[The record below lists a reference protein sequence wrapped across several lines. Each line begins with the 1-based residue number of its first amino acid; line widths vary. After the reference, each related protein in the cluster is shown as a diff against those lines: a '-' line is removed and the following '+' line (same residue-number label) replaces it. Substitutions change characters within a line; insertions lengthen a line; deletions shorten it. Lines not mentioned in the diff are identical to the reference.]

1 MSTTAPPTSP
11 AQRPAS
17 FNWRVPGVTVPVPP
31 TRVPL
36 SVTRI
41 TPWDRLE
48 FTPAGAYE
56 VRRHL
61 GVDVDE
67 YGRFNLSRDSFLA
80 SDIAFLAA
88 GASEDGKHSDFPY
101 QFFPEFHALYKST
114 PKGSVGSVARKDF
127 GMKCRQLIFDLATKH
142 DRSTGGT
149 TFIVHCPGTT
159 VPGTS
164 IVPEN
169 LKASVYFPPHLIEE
183 HPELRASI
191 AYLVQTC
198 IEHLGVVTAKT
209 WTTNA
214 RKLWSLS
221 QTPSRH
227 HMDVATELIPSPLT
241 PRSAHYLFIG
251 RPWGQ
256 LAIGR
261 PTAGPSTHPAPA
273 DGDHE
278 ALEVYDIDEIT
289 MDDDTASLI
298 DALESAAVA
307 QAENCAL
314 HAENRTLHAENRAL
328 KAQMEEMQVNFEQRE
343 HALELEVDSLRRTRV
358 RPEAPSTPS
367 RAPQPPP
374 YTPSRVRGSPAPFAL
389 SPRRGTPAI
398 DLVSIEI
405 TENFLNQHALMDL
418 HSAVDL
424 LVRYTSPVNWMVE
437 LSRLNGLPAEL
448 ANGLL
453 QAMDD
458 DRKNAAQ

>member
-11 AQRPAS
+11 AQCPV
-17 FNWRVPGVTVPVPP
+17 FNWHVPGVTVPVPP

-36 SVTRI
+36 SATRI

-88 GASEDGKHSDFPY
+88 GASEDGKHSDSPY

-149 TFIVHCPGTT
+149 IFIVHCPGTT

-256 LAIGR
+256 LAIGH

-307 QAENCAL
+307 QAENRAL

-343 HALELEVDSLRRTRV
+343 HALELEVDSLRRTRG
-358 RPEAPSTPS
+358 PIDTES
-367 RAPQPPP
+367 RTSATSVHSIPRAWFP
-374 YTPSRVRGSPAPFAL
+374 RPFAL
-389 SPRRGTPAI
+389 SPRRGAPAI

-405 TENFLNQHALMDL
+405 TENFLNQHALMEL
-418 HSAVDL
+418 RSAVDL
-424 LVRYTSPVNWMVE
+424 LYTSPVNWMVE

-448 ANGLL
+448 AHGLL

-458 DRKNAAQ
+458 DRNAAQ